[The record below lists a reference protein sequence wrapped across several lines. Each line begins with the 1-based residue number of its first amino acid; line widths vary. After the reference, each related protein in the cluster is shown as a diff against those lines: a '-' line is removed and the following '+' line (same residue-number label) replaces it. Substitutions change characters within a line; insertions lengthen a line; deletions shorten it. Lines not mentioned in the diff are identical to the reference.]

1 MTIKVIWDNDE
12 TKTILRYDFIGNWT
26 WNEFYAAS
34 AEFHA
39 ELDRV
44 NHKVDTIIN
53 LTGST
58 GMPGNVLSHAYS
70 AFQNQHPNDTGLNVI
85 VSKGMLIQI
94 LVNTF
99 SRVYSNF
106 TENFEIH
113 LVSSLEE
120 ARNYLSE
127 RRALQEKREQR

>member
-1 MTIKVIWDNDE
+1 MAIKVIWDDE

-39 ELDRV
+39 QLDSV
-44 NHKVDTIIN
+44 DHKVDTIIN
-53 LTGST
+53 LTDSA
-58 GMPGNVLSHAYS
+58 GMPGNVLSQAYS

-113 LVSSLEE
+113 LVFSLED
-120 ARNYLSE
+120 ARKYLSA
-127 RRALQEKREQR
+127 RHALHEKREQQ